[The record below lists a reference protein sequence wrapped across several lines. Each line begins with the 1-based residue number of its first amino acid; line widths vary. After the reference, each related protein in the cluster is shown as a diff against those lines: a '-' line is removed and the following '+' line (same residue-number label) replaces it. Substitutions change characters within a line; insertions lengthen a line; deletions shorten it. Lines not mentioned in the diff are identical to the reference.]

1 MGLYDRDY
9 MREEEPRFG
18 RFRADPWSPTVALL
32 VVLVIIFLIQWVL
45 RAQGNY
51 WIEHTL
57 GLSLNGIR
65 DGAFWQ
71 LFTFQF
77 LHGSW
82 LHLLLNGVGLYS
94 CGRAVEAILGRK
106 RLILLY
112 FLSGTGGGILQMAT
126 SLLLRQ
132 NPDIPVVGASAGIS
146 GLLAAFIM
154 CRPDARLIVFPIP
167 VPIRG
172 WTLLWIVVAVSIW
185 GTVFPF
191 GGVAHAA
198 HLGGLLA
205 GGAFVRWSRRKQ
217 PLSPEPDWLIPPTI
231 RRTPSAEAPPDSKVV
246 DDDEVNAIL
255 EKINAQGIQSLTDR
269 ERKVLERAHT
279 RLNKR

>member
-9 MREEEPRFG
+9 MRGPEPRFR
-18 RFRADPWSPTVALL
+18 RFRVNPWSPTITLL
-32 VVLVIIFLIQWVL
+32 VLLAVIYLVQWVMRL
-45 RAQGNY
+45 QGNH
-51 WIEHTL
+51 WIEYNL
-57 GLSLNGIR
+57 SLSLNGIR
-65 DGAFWQ
+65 EGAYWQ

-77 LHGSW
+77 LHDNG

-94 CGRAVEAILGRK
+94 CGRAVEAILGR
-106 RLILLY
+106 RRMLILY
-112 FLSGTGGGILQMAT
+112 FLSGTAGGVLQIVI

-132 NPDIPVVGASAGIS
+132 NPDISVVGASAGIS

-154 CRPDARLIVFPIP
+154 CQPDARLIVFPIP
-167 VPIRG
+167 IPIRG
-172 WTLLWIVVAVSIW
+172 WILLWIVVAVSIW

-191 GGVAHAA
+191 GRVAHAA

-205 GGAFVRWSRRKQ
+205 GGAFIRWSRRKQ
-217 PLSPEPDWLIPPTI
+217 HHPDPDWLVPPT
-231 RRTPSAEAPPDSKVV
+231 PQKPPLAEPPADPKVG

-255 EKINAQGIQSLTDR
+255 EKINARGIQSLTDR
-269 ERKVLERAHT
+269 ERKVLDRAHS